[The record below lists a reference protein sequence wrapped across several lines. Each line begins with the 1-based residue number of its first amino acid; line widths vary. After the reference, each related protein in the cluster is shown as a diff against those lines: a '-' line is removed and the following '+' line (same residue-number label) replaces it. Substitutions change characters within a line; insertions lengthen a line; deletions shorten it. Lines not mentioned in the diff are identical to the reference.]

1 MHDIT
6 SQNTF
11 NVGYEVDHLAQT
23 LNPQEFK
30 KINPHDFKHVPG
42 MEDLDGD
49 SNKDIGGLIS
59 SDSDFEQAVYDLG
72 LQSPKQMTAMA
83 HRQDASK
90 QIFPF
95 FKKMLTANHNSS
107 MNLNKHVDDHLGST

>member
-1 MHDIT
+1 MMGNIGVIKDPLKKLHRDEIGDLDIDNVLANDNSKDQKSVEMHDIT

-30 KINPHDFKHVPG
+30 KINPQDFKHVPG
-42 MEDLDGD
+42 MEDVDGD
-49 SNKDIGGLIS
+49 SHKDGGLIS

-72 LQSPKQMTAMA
+72 L
-83 HRQDASK
+83 
-90 QIFPF
+90 
-95 FKKMLTANHNSS
+95 
-107 MNLNKHVDDHLGST
+107 